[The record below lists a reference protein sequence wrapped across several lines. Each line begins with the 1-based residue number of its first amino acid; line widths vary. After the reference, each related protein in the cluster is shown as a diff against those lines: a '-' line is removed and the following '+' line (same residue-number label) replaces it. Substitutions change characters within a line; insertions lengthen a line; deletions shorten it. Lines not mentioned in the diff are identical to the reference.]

1 MSDASNQADR
11 TENTNSA
18 DHAGG
23 DNADSK
29 PVDEATL
36 IEERRKRR
44 EAIKAKYRGQAT
56 PLLVQALQLGNK
68 TGSSTPSAPV
78 NDSELRSTDS
88 ALSSPPQTPKDSEP
102 SSPVLSDGDPGL
114 RSGEDLLKKDESI
127 KPSSQLDAEEPS
139 AADYDPT
146 MDMQED
152 RIKQDKRQQG
162 DEMSASAYDETDPQ
176 RRENP
181 VPGFTENHMSTP
193 KANVK
198 DAEKEKSRK
207 PSDAFDMFAEDF
219 DDDFTTDTASAKNLN
234 GGPQDLETT
243 TKKHLETRG
252 KQLDE
257 SMLDNWDDP
266 EGYYRIILGERIH
279 GRYTVQANLGKG
291 VFSSVVR
298 AIDHENDGQLVAI
311 KVIRANDTMKKAG
324 MKEIGILEQL
334 AAADPDDKKHIVR
347 FIRHFEHKGHLCMVF
362 ENLSLNLREV
372 VKRFGRDVGINIRAV
387 RAYAQQMFLAAS
399 LLRKCNLLHADV
411 KPDNILVNEAHTG
424 LKICDL
430 GSAAHYN
437 PGAPPGADEITPYL
451 VSRYY
456 RAPEIILGMQPDPAI
471 DMWSI
476 GCTLFELYTGKI
488 LFAGRSN
495 NQMLKVM
502 MECRGKFSTKMLKRA
517 AFAPLYFDDLGNF
530 QSIEKDKLTGRD
542 VPKLLNLSKP
552 VKDLKARLT
561 GFSGEDG
568 KKADDAQIK
577 ELNLFRDLL
586 EKCLELNPEKR
597 ITPGEALKHPFILRL
612 KA

>member
-1 MSDASNQADR
+1 
-11 TENTNSA
+11 
-18 DHAGG
+18 
-23 DNADSK
+23 
-29 PVDEATL
+29 L

-78 NDSELRSTDS
+78 NDSELRSTGEFHHPSYLSPHCLIPLPLDS

-311 KVIRANDTMKKAG
+311 KVIRANDTM
-324 MKEIGILEQL
+324 
-334 AAADPDDKKHIVR
+334 
-347 FIRHFEHKGHLCMVF
+347 
-362 ENLSLNLREV
+362 
-372 VKRFGRDVGINIRAV
+372 
-387 RAYAQQMFLAAS
+387 
-399 LLRKCNLLHADV
+399 
-411 KPDNILVNEAHTG
+411 
-424 LKICDL
+424 
-430 GSAAHYN
+430 
-437 PGAPPGADEITPYL
+437 
-451 VSRYY
+451 
-456 RAPEIILGMQPDPAI
+456 
-471 DMWSI
+471 
-476 GCTLFELYTGKI
+476 
-488 LFAGRSN
+488 
-495 NQMLKVM
+495 
-502 MECRGKFSTKMLKRA
+502 
-517 AFAPLYFDDLGNF
+517 
-530 QSIEKDKLTGRD
+530 
-542 VPKLLNLSKP
+542 
-552 VKDLKARLT
+552 
-561 GFSGEDG
+561 
-568 KKADDAQIK
+568 
-577 ELNLFRDLL
+577 
-586 EKCLELNPEKR
+586 
-597 ITPGEALKHPFILRL
+597 
-612 KA
+612 